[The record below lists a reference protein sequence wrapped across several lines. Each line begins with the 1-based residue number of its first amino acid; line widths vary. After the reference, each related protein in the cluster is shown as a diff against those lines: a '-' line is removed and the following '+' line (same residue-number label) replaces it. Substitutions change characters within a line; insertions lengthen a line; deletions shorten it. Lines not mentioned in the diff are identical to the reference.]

1 MKLESKHQIIEYY
14 EDFLKSLYS
23 CLQVLARV
31 IEKENKYLS
40 SELTGNFS
48 KLLEQKE
55 ELLQKLEGFD
65 EVKTELTWKDGKSS
79 STKLLVEKVG
89 KAYSH
94 LQDIIQANSIL
105 LKSNIGVSGKILE
118 LYKAKQLEHAVGQL
132 GYNKDG
138 EMVALKKLEKIM
150 PSISLNN
157 KI

>member
-1 MKLESKHQIIEYY
+1 MKSESKQQIEYY
-14 EDFLKSLYS
+14 EDFLKSLHS
-23 CLQVLARV
+23 CLQVLTRV
-31 IEKENKYLS
+31 IEKENKFLS

-55 ELLQKLEGFD
+55 DLLKKLEEFD
-65 EVKTELTWKDGKSS
+65 KTKTDLTWRDTKSS
-79 STKLLVEKVG
+79 SAQLLIEKVG

-94 LQDIIQANSIL
+94 LQEVVQANSVL
-105 LKSNIGVSGKILE
+105 LKSSIGVSGKILE

-138 EMVALKKLEKIM
+138 EMVALKKLEKVM
-150 PSISLNN
+150 PPVSLNN